1 MKILAVCGFGV
12 GSSMVLKMTLDK
24 VIKDLG
30 VTGASVENTDIASAK
45 ATDAD
50 VYFTSAELAPD
61 LKESTSKP
69 VYTIKRYMDK
79 NEVGEKL
86 KEYLAEQEEK

>member
-24 VIKDLG
+24 VVKDLG
-30 VTGASVENTDIASAK
+30 LDATVENTDISTAK

-50 VYFTSAELAPD
+50 VYFTSAEFEPD
-61 LKESTSKP
+61 LKESTNKP
-69 VYTIKRYMDK
+69 VYSIKRYMNK
-79 NEVGEKL
+79 NEV
-86 KEYLAEQEEK
+86 EEKMKLFLALEGGK

>member
-30 VTGASVENTDIASAK
+30 VEAEVENTDIASAK

-61 LKESTSKP
+61 IKESTDKP
-69 VYTIKRYMDK
+69 VYSIKRYMDK
-79 NEVGEKL
+79 KEVGEKMQD
-86 KEYLAEQEEK
+86 YLDKKGGNE

>member
-24 VIKDLG
+24 VVKELG
-30 VTGASVENTDIASAK
+30 IEATVENTDIASAK

-50 VYFTSAELAPD
+50 IYFTSAELAPD

-69 VYTIKRYMDK
+69 VYSIKRYMDK
-79 NEVGEKL
+79 EEVGAKM
-86 KEYLAEQEEK
+86 KEYIENKAGK